1 MQLGGMKRQRSVYI
15 TKKVTVKKKKK
26 KRNKIKEKTRDHYDS
41 VVAEY
46 LINY

>member
-1 MQLGGMKRQRSVYI
+1 MQLGGMKRQRFLYI
-15 TKKVTVKKKKK
+15 IKKVTVKKKK